1 MIVDRSYLSR
11 VVSWELYLVGLDPAR
26 FRTYSTAEGE
36 ELNVTTLDSQIPE
49 SERYNDA
56 DPLKIRCRHC
66 KTETNFHPIHD
77 RPVRFYG
84 TDVVRVS
91 LLTLFDVTEVPLVTL
106 GADMSDLSQGSRRRK
121 YSGTTGETDPRPYL
135 EVLPGVDRV
144 RRFYVWGPD
153 EDDECLWEEMFAT
166 RVHWSR
172 EL

>member
-1 MIVDRSYLSR
+1 MIVDRSCLSR
-11 VVSWELYLVGLDPAR
+11 VVCRTSYRVGLDPAR
-26 FRTYSTAEGE
+26 FRNYSTAEGE

-77 RPVRFYG
+77 RAVRYHG
-84 TDVVRVS
+84 VYTTRVP
-91 LLTLFDVTEVPLVTL
+91 LLTLFDVTEIPLITL

-121 YSGTTGETDPRPYL
+121 YSGTIGETDPRTYL
-135 EVLPGVDRV
+135 EVLPGMDRV
-144 RRFYVWGPD
+144 RRFYVWEPD
-153 EDDECLWEEMFAT
+153 EDDECVWEEVFAT